1 MMEILKKLA
10 ESNTINF
17 IIMVAILAII
27 VIKMNLKASMNDSI
41 AKVETS
47 IKQSDETRSN
57 SEKVLSKSKDLYDK
71 LPEDIQKLNEEAVL
85 KTDVFKKQIET
96 SSEKEISGLKNNIGR
111 VISIEEKK
119 ISNLIQKSTIE
130 NSVLMA
136 ENNIKTLLESNRELH
151 RKFIEESLDELDKVQ
166 L

>member
-17 IIMVAILAII
+17 IIMVAILAVI
-27 VIKMNLKASMNDSI
+27 VIKMNLKASMDNSI

-85 KTDVFKKQIET
+85 KAEVFKKQIEN

-119 ISNLIQKSTIE
+119 ISNLLQKSTIE
-130 NSVLMA
+130 NSVSMA
-136 ENNIKTLLESNRELH
+136 ENNIKTLLDSNRELH
-151 RKFIEESLDELDKVQ
+151 KKFIEESLDELDKVQ